1 MRNKIYKLVLLLSIF
16 GFSGCISSSEKLES
30 DIAATS
36 PNAWVDI
43 FWIPSLPRVTK
54 SSSHVAQAIF
64 EMPTVARS
72 MVAAQAAQS
81 RVSIAKSA
89 KKLTVNASSSTGLNS
104 ETNDGS
110 HGAFLLTVSAQKLLE
125 DNGQADRS
133 ILLSELVAEA
143 AILEAQID
151 IDRTLQ
157 KILDAYTSQ
166 NTASKVDGII
176 DKYIGMFNER
186 ENLVKTAVKVGVLSN
201 SDYLELQSLKNETLS
216 EQAQALLRFKSA
228 QSFLKTSLK
237 TYLDAASGELAATYS
252 FLELPPLLFEKAYT
266 KDILD
271 LKYAQIKTEIEIEE
285 ILKKYV
291 VNWQTSVS
299 SPRSRGAGSTLFA
312 GVTIGM
318 PLNDGGKAAS
328 KTTALL
334 KELDVIV
341 LEIDALKQKTIL
353 ANERLSNFLD
363 YYQKQNFLL
372 LQRKKIS
379 EERIVELELKIKAGR
394 SDISVLAKQ
403 FLTSARTEIALEQLN
418 YERSSEALAA
428 VAVTGQ
434 TCELLDICDAI
445 IAGVAK

>member
-1 MRNKIYKLVLLLSIF
+1 
-16 GFSGCISSSEKLES
+16 
-30 DIAATS
+30 
-36 PNAWVDI
+36 
-43 FWIPSLPRVTK
+43 
-54 SSSHVAQAIF
+54 
-64 EMPTVARS
+64 
-72 MVAAQAAQS
+72 
-81 RVSIAKSA
+81 
-89 KKLTVNASSSTGLNS
+89 
-104 ETNDGS
+104 
-110 HGAFLLTVSAQKLLE
+110 
-125 DNGQADRS
+125 
-133 ILLSELVAEA
+133 
-143 AILEAQID
+143 
-151 IDRTLQ
+151 
-157 KILDAYTSQ
+157 
-166 NTASKVDGII
+166 
-176 DKYIGMFNER
+176 
-186 ENLVKTAVKVGVLSN
+186 
-201 SDYLELQSLKNETLS
+201 
-216 EQAQALLRFKSA
+216 
-228 QSFLKTSLK
+228 
-237 TYLDAASGELAATYS
+237 
-252 FLELPPLLFEKAYT
+252 LFEKAYT

-372 LQRKKIS
+372 LERKKIS